1 LYGETPSLPKGEP
14 EKIVN
19 VSIDDIED
27 EEESVEEQIV
37 LQNEWVRVKAS
48 DMKD

>member
-1 LYGETPSLPKGEP
+1 LPQGEP

-27 EEESVEEQIV
+27 EEEPEEEQLI
-37 LQNEWVRVKAS
+37 LQNEWVRVKAA
-48 DMKD
+48 DMKDQNW